1 MFWTRFPSNARSALA
16 AQFNGCRF
24 HWPACAGSPWH
35 TPVCFFGTCVLNM
48 LDFAKSSSVFLHSA
62 RRLPRLYA
70 LFWRM
75 CFTNKFMHAGEDPT
89 RHPGSNEANKK
100 ASADARQ
107 RNLFVAGI
115 NVDGV
120 ARCYMKPASSNGYRK
135 ARIVTLPADRAR
147 LTAGEFSLRFEP
159 RCAAW

>member
-1 MFWTRFPSNARSALA
+1 
-16 AQFNGCRF
+16 
-24 HWPACAGSPWH
+24 
-35 TPVCFFGTCVLNM
+35 LNM
-48 LDFAKSSSVFLHSA
+48 LDFAKSSSVFCT
-62 RRLPRLYA
+62 A
-70 LFWRM
+70 LGVGRVYMHYFGGL

-89 RHPGSNEANKK
+89 RHPGSNKANKK

-107 RNLFVAGI
+107 RSLFVAGI

-147 LTAGEFSLRFEP
+147 VTAGEFSLRCEP
-159 RCAAW
+159 RCAVW

>member
-1 MFWTRFPSNARSALA
+1 MA
-16 AQFNGCRF
+16 
-24 HWPACAGSPWH
+24 HAGS
-35 TPVCFFGTCVLNM
+35 FFW
-48 LDFAKSSSVFLHSA
+48 SVRIEYARLRQVEFRFLHSA

-89 RHPGSNEANKK
+89 RHPGSNEASKK

-107 RNLFVAGI
+107 RTLFVAGI

-147 LTAGEFSLRFEP
+147 LTAGEFSLRCEP
-159 RCAAW
+159 RCAVW